1 MNALPQR
8 HLIVIQLSPQSLYA
22 LTRAPIRGSA
32 PPSWPNSLPHR
43 DPQVDRIHCDLI
55 GGGDDGDDDDGDDD
69 GDDDDSDDD
78 DDDRQAAE

>member
-32 PPSWPNSLPHR
+32 PPSWPSSLPHR

-55 GGGDDGDDDDGDDD
+55 GGDDSGDDDDDDS
-69 GDDDDSDDD
+69 GDDDDSDDG
-78 DDDRQAAE
+78 DDRQAVA